1 MRLGGLRYLIKQG
14 WRNMG
19 ANRLMTFAGVGV
31 LTACFLITGIAALL
45 SMNVGRVVDHLA
57 SLNEIIIT
65 VKMDVDDAEAE
76 GYGVQLRALPNVQD
90 AEFISKAAAFD
101 EVKDLLSDYGE
112 GLMDGIDHIFPAKY
126 NVTVQDINYIDETDA
141 QIRALDWVERTYV
154 SKDITSIMLTIRNA
168 VTYGGWG
175 LVIVLAV
182 VSVIV
187 ISNTI
192 RLTVFARRREISIM
206 KYVGATNTFIRLPFF
221 VEGMTV
227 GIIAGVLA
235 TGIICGVYY
244 LVYEYIRSMYNVW
257 IMSLMDSLIP
267 LGEIWYLVA
276 VGTILLGMLLGGV
289 GTAFSVR
296 KHLKV

>member
-1 MRLGGLRYLIKQG
+1 
-14 WRNMG
+14 
-19 ANRLMTFAGVGV
+19 
-31 LTACFLITGIAALL
+31 
-45 SMNVGRVVDHLA
+45 
-57 SLNEIIIT
+57 
-65 VKMDVDDAEAE
+65 
-76 GYGVQLRALPNVQD
+76 VQD

-154 SKDITSIMLTIRNA
+154 SNDITSIMLTIRNA